1 MIRNQDKKTG
11 RNAAEKP
18 SEMSRRAFFRVGGT
32 ALAMGAA
39 ISAGLGTLLTPRTAH
54 AAVRRIGGRNILVV
68 PLERALSAMD
78 SDSEQY
84 RGTEH
89 QPTERDPEYRNGS
102 TVPRDSSFIVGLNNE
117 TDTRGL
123 TIVIPTQADPMGV
136 DLNDFVSFIRTNV
149 DHQVNRV
156 KLVIDRGTIERD
168 GETVNYTDV
177 LVIPIDSQGR
187 ATTPRENGEYL
198 VFGASKTGDEV
209 GEANMYVLKEPSNEH
224 TIPVAPRA

>member
-32 ALAMGAA
+32 GLAVGAA
-39 ISAGLGTLLTPRTAH
+39 MASGLGTLLFSKNAN

-68 PLERALSAMD
+68 PLERDLSAMD

-89 QPTERDPEYRNGS
+89 QPTERDPEYRNNS
-102 TVPRDSSFIVGLNNE
+102 TVPRDSSFIITLNNPS
-117 TDTRGL
+117 DRRRL
-123 TIVIPTQADPMGV
+123 TIVIPTQDDPMGV
-136 DLNDFVSFIRTNV
+136 DLNDFARFIRANA

-168 GETVNYTDV
+168 GEDVPYTDV
-177 LVIPIDSQGR
+177 LGYSNRQPGKGNYCKREWRIPSIWCIKNR
-187 ATTPRENGEYL
+187 R
-198 VFGASKTGDEV
+198 
-209 GEANMYVLKEPSNEH
+209 
-224 TIPVAPRA
+224 